1 MNGVVLDL
9 RNECVQ
15 LEKKLHEVMKLS
27 NTLGRMLE
35 HAVWEEDMVVGE
47 TITFHCSLEEF
58 VAQIAPLIESRKWTV
73 NDCHEVKPF
82 LRSLDTVMKVC
93 PEGKKEPLA
102 LGTLVNGVM
111 EYLSTRKDD

>member
-1 MNGVVLDL
+1 M
-9 RNECVQ
+9 Q

-82 LRSLDTVMKVC
+82 LRSLDTVMKI
-93 PEGKKEPLA
+93 
-102 LGTLVNGVM
+102 
-111 EYLSTRKDD
+111 

>member
-1 MNGVVLDL
+1 
-9 RNECVQ
+9 
-15 LEKKLHEVMKLS
+15 MKLS

-82 LRSLDTVMKVC
+82 LRSPDSVMKVC
-93 PEGKKEPLA
+93 PEGKEEPLA
-102 LGTLVNGVM
+102 LCTLVNGVM

>member
-1 MNGVVLDL
+1 MRAAGKETARSDETKQHPGPDVGTC
-9 RNECVQ
+9 R
-15 LEKKLHEVMKLS
+15 
-27 NTLGRMLE
+27 LGG
-35 HAVWEEDMVVGE
+35 DMVVGE

-93 PEGKKEPLA
+93 PEGKEEPLA